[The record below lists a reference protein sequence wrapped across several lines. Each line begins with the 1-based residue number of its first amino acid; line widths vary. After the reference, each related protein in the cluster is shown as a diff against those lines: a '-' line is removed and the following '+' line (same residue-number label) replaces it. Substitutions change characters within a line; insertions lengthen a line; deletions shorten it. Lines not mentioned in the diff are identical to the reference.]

1 MKRSAKSTGSAFG
14 GFRGF
19 GASSSSPTLSYIT
32 PPPDL
37 SGVPQNIVVP
47 FKNLLKKDSTTKAK
61 ALDEIVGYVREQ
73 NNGEELEEAIL
84 EAWVRTHSQRSKIT
98 QLTPYHRLSCMPESR
113 STIPAESA
121 NFPTSSCSS

>member
-1 MKRSAKSTGSAFG
+1 MKRSAKPTGSASG

-37 SGVPQNIVVP
+37 SGIPQNIVVP

-61 ALDEIVGYVREQ
+61 ALDEIVGYAREQ
-73 NNGEELEEAIL
+73 HDGSELEEAIL
-84 EAWVRTHSQRSKIT
+84 EAWVRTNSKQAAI
-98 QLTPYHRLSCMPESR
+98 S
-113 STIPAESA
+113 
-121 NFPTSSCSS
+121 